1 MFCAGEGRSPAA
13 VIKCA
18 ADRKERA
25 VTKLL
30 DQHAPPQSPVKG
42 AAIVLN
48 LSPVVELT
56 DDQFYDL
63 CRANHELRFE
73 RTATG
78 EILIMPPT
86 GTETG
91 RRNFNL
97 TYQLAK
103 WVEQDGTG
111 YGFDSSTAF
120 KLPGGATRSPDASWI
135 VRERY
140 DALTDEEKEKFSPI
154 CPDFV
159 AELRSRTDALAELQG
174 KMEEYVANGAR
185 LGWLIDPLE
194 RKVYVY
200 EPGAPVVVL
209 ESPEQVAG
217 DPVLPGFTLRLAEI
231 W

>member
-1 MFCAGEGRSPAA
+1 MLAQAGLDAA

-18 ADRKERA
+18 VDRKERA

-30 DQHAPPQSPVKG
+30 DEHATRPALKG
-42 AAIVLN
+42 AAIVLD
-48 LSPVVELT
+48 LSPVVDLT
-56 DDQFYDL
+56 DDQFYAL

-73 RTATG
+73 RTAEG

-91 RRNFNL
+91 RRNFKLNTL
-97 TYQLAK
+97 FGI
-103 WVEQDGTG
+103 WVMQDGTG
-111 YGFDSSTAF
+111 FGFDSSTAF
-120 KLPGGATRSPDASWI
+120 KLPNGATRSPDASWI
-135 VRERY
+135 ARERY
-140 DALTDEEKEKFSPI
+140 DALTEDEKKKFSPI

-159 AELRSRTDALAELQG
+159 AELRSRTDALAELRE

-194 RKVYVY
+194 RRVYVY
-200 EPGAPVVVL
+200 RPGAEAEVL
-209 ESPEQVAG
+209 DAPEQVAG

>member
-1 MFCAGEGRSPAA
+1 M
-13 VIKCA
+13 I
-18 ADRKERA
+18 
-25 VTKLL
+25 KLL
-30 DQHAPPQSPVKG
+30 DVQAPPPALRG
-42 AAIVLN
+42 AAIVLD

-56 DDQFYDL
+56 DDQFYEL

-86 GTETG
+86 GT
-91 RRNFNL
+91 RRGNRNL
-97 TYQLAK
+97 RLTQQIAN
-103 WVEQDGTG
+103 WTDRDGTG
-111 YGFDSSTAF
+111 IAFDSSTAF
-120 KLPGGATRSPDASWI
+120 KLPNGATRSPDASWI
-135 VRERY
+135 ARERY
-140 DALTDEEKEKFSPI
+140 DALTEDEQEKFSPI

-159 AELRSRTDALAELQG
+159 AELRSRTDTPAELHE
-174 KMEEYVANGAR
+174 KMEEYAANGAR

-200 EPGAPVVVL
+200 RPGAAVEVL
-209 ESPEQVAG
+209 DAPEQVAG